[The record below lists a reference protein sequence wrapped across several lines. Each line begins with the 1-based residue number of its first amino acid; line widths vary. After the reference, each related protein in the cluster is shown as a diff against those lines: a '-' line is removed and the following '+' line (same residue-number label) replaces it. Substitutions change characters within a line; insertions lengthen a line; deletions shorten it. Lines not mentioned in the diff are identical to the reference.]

1 VVGARANPPEGF
13 SSVAEIG
20 RADPVVE
27 TTVTR
32 FGVLAQAQEW
42 GQVASSSSKIG
53 QKTYRLAGIVC
64 GIVLI
69 SFTGLV
75 LYSITARY
83 FFSAP
88 PMWGEDIPKLLFVWM
103 SFIGAGFAYLFG
115 FNIRM
120 TGLITKVPR
129 QPRRVIEFL
138 MHLAIVVMLCVIL
151 WYSLPVLQLSSRHTV
166 LSTGLPDIL
175 TYLPLPLGCLLL
187 MANEIVRLVRIARGG
202 VDDSGSDPHEAL

>member
-1 VVGARANPPEGF
+1 MAV
-13 SSVAEIG
+13 
-20 RADPVVE
+20 
-27 TTVTR
+27 
-32 FGVLAQAQEW
+32 
-42 GQVASSSSKIG
+42 SSSKFG
-53 QKTYRLAGIVC
+53 RATYQFAGIVC
-64 GIVLI
+64 GVVLI
-69 SFTGLV
+69 AFTSLV
-75 LYSITARY
+75 LYSIIARY
-83 FFSAP
+83 FFNAP

-120 TGLITKVPR
+120 TGIIDRVPR

-151 WYSLPVLQLSSRHTV
+151 WYSLPVLKLSARHTV

-202 VDDSGSDPHEAL
+202 IDDTSGSDPHEAL

>member
-1 VVGARANPPEGF
+1 M
-13 SSVAEIG
+13 
-20 RADPVVE
+20 
-27 TTVTR
+27 
-32 FGVLAQAQEW
+32 
-42 GQVASSSSKIG
+42 ASSSSGRGKL
-53 QKTYRLAGIVC
+53 TYRIAGIVC

-120 TGLITKVPR
+120 TGLIERVPR

-138 MHLAIVVMLCVIL
+138 MHLTIVAMLCVIL
-151 WYSLPVLQLSSRHTV
+151 WYSLPILKLSSRHTV

-187 MANEIVRLVRIARGG
+187 MANEILRLVRIARGG
-202 VDDSGSDPHEAL
+202 VDGSGSDPHEAL